1 MKVTLTPMDINN
13 KEFKKVMRGYNIEE
27 VDDFLDEIID
37 NYEAIYKEN
46 SALKE
51 KLASINEQIEHYQK
65 IESTIQNTLLL
76 AQDAADQAKASSEK
90 EAEMIVKNANETAQ
104 KILDKA
110 HSDVL
115 QINDEYEGI
124 KQEFI
129 KFRSRFRNF
138 MTVQLETFED
148 LEKDFTK
155 NLSIAIE
162 SQESEISI
170 EPLDN
175 MDEKIGIPE
184 LTEEVNNEAEVNEE
198 NSNEEAIIADI
209 DEEEDNKIDEESI
222 KEIEN
227 SITIDEIAE
236 IKNFFAMKDEQHK
249 VK

>member
-13 KEFKKVMRGYNIEE
+13 KEFKKVMRGYNAEE

-110 HSDVL
+110 HNDVL
-115 QINDEYEGI
+115 QINDEYEDI

-155 NLSIAIE
+155 NLSIVA
-162 SQESEISI
+162 QESDISI
-170 EPLDN
+170 EPL
-175 MDEKIGIPE
+175 E
-184 LTEEVNNEAEVNEE
+184 
-198 NSNEEAIIADI
+198 DI
-209 DEEEDNKIDEESI
+209 DEEIGLPEVTEEEETLEDEVVNEEVVNEEVTVSDEVEEDAKIDEESI

-227 SITIDEIAE
+227 SITTDEIAE

>member
-13 KEFKKVMRGYNIEE
+13 KEFKKVMRGYNAEE

-110 HSDVL
+110 HNDVL
-115 QINDEYEGI
+115 QINDEYEDI

-155 NLSIAIE
+155 NLSIVA
-162 SQESEISI
+162 QESDISI
-170 EPLDN
+170 EPLEDI
-175 MDEKIGIPE
+175 DEEIGLPE
-184 LTEEVNNEAEVNEE
+184 VTEEEETLEDEEVNEE
-198 NSNEEAIIADI
+198 VANEEVTVS
-209 DEEEDNKIDEESI
+209 DEVEEDAKIDEESI

-227 SITIDEIAE
+227 SITTDEIAE

>member
-13 KEFKKVMRGYNIEE
+13 KEFKKVMRGYNAEE

-110 HSDVL
+110 HNDVL
-115 QINDEYEGI
+115 QINDEYEDI

-155 NLSIAIE
+155 NLSIVA
-162 SQESEISI
+162 QESDISI
-170 EPLDN
+170 EPL
-175 MDEKIGIPE
+175 E
-184 LTEEVNNEAEVNEE
+184 
-198 NSNEEAIIADI
+198 DI
-209 DEEEDNKIDEESI
+209 DEEIGLPEVTEEEETLEDEVVNEEVANEEVTVSDEVEEDAKIDEESI

-227 SITIDEIAE
+227 SITTDEIAE

>member
-13 KEFKKVMRGYNIEE
+13 KEFKKVMRGYNAEE

-110 HSDVL
+110 HNDVL
-115 QINDEYEGI
+115 QINDEYEDI

-155 NLSIAIE
+155 NLSIVA
-162 SQESEISI
+162 QESDISI
-170 EPLDN
+170 EPLEDIN
-175 MDEKIGIPE
+175 EELGLPE
-184 LTEEVNNEAEVNEE
+184 VTEEEALEDEVVNEE
-198 NSNEEAIIADI
+198 VANEEVTVS
-209 DEEEDNKIDEESI
+209 DEVEEDAKIDEESI

-227 SITIDEIAE
+227 SITTDEIAE